1 MACMSQIIAFFEMAT
16 AESVKYT
23 MKRVLVLPLYGIG
36 DVLMSTPAV
45 RNLKE
50 QLNVEITYLHMFK
63 TTRDILL
70 SNPCIKENIHFPFLQ
85 AGKLDILRF
94 MLRFRKKSDI
104 AINFYPSN
112 RRDYNLASFVTAS
125 PLRIGHR
132 YVRRDWQELNFL
144 KNRTVKE
151 DDSLHNVEE
160 DLRLLDFC
168 GIREKKKYAMEIH
181 LTEEE
186 KRFARQWLKERKI
199 ERKFLIGMHP
209 GTSTF
214 KNHGMKRW
222 SEASFADLIGRICL
236 ERSESVVLL
245 FGGPE
250 EQSLRQTI
258 ISSVRVREKIFPV
271 DSLPIRL
278 AAAVMGEC
286 GLFVSNDSGPMHMAA
301 ASGVPTVAI
310 FGPTNPV
317 WLRPWGVK
325 HRVVREDSA
334 CRPCFRYS
342 PRPMEC
348 IEKRDYACIRGI
360 SVEQVFAACKEL
372 MKDQN

>member
-1 MACMSQIIAFFEMAT
+1 
-16 AESVKYT
+16 
-23 MKRVLVLPLYGIG
+23 MKKVLVLPLYGIG

-50 QLNVEITYLHMFK
+50 QLDAEITYLHMFK

-70 SNPCIKENIHFPFLQ
+70 NNPSVKENIYFPFLQ
-85 AGKLDILRF
+85 MGKLDILRF
-94 MLRFRKKSDI
+94 MLKFRNKYDI
-104 AINFYPSN
+104 TINFYPSN
-112 RRDYNLASFVTAS
+112 RRDYNLASFITAS
-125 PLRIGHR
+125 PLRVGHR
-132 YVRRDWQELNFL
+132 YVRKDWQELNFL
-144 KNRTVKE
+144 KNRAVKE

-168 GIREKKKYAMEIH
+168 GITKKTKYAMEIC

-186 KRFARQWLKERKI
+186 KQFARRWIEERKI
-199 ERKFLIGMHP
+199 SGNFLIGMHP

-214 KNHGMKRW
+214 KNHGRKRW
-222 SEASFADLIGRICL
+222 PEDSFADLIGRICL
-236 ERSESVVLL
+236 EREDSVVLL

-250 EQSLRQTI
+250 EHSLRQTI
-258 ISSVRVREKIFPV
+258 ISSVGVGGKIFPV
-271 DSLPIRL
+271 DSLSIRL
-278 AAAVMGEC
+278 AAAVMREC

-310 FGPTNPV
+310 FGPTDPV

-325 HRVVREDSA
+325 HRVVRAEPA
-334 CRPCFRYS
+334 CSPCFRYS
-342 PRPMEC
+342 PTPMEC
-348 IEKRDYACIRGI
+348 VEKRDYVCIRRI

-372 MKDQN
+372 MQGPN